1 MVLRIIPAGDGTT
14 HNVHHRGRWLG
25 QVVKRS
31 EGTCPWDFR
40 LPDSHALSVRSGG
53 PESGGWP
60 SRSGA
65 AVALAIVH
73 GSALGKAV
81 SP

>member
-1 MVLRIIPAGDGTT
+1 MVLQIIPTGDGTT

-40 LPDSHALSVRSGG
+40 LPDAHALSVRSGG
-53 PESGGWP
+53 PEAGGWP

-65 AVALAIVH
+65 AVALAVVH